1 MTDDDPIDL
10 VQVGA
15 DDAALEGVRA
25 GRVADDLVLLLL
37 RDLLEDVGQ
46 EEVPVPVGCGS
57 TVLALAG
64 DRTPERRTARNGALV
79 VALAAGLLSVS
90 GVAAAST
97 LVPSGTP
104 LHGLGE
110 AVRSAVSLAVGAVT
124 PPDPVAPAP
133 EPAPLAPP
141 APPAPAP
148 APADPART
156 GTADTP
162 AGADVSAA
170 ARAAAAAR
178 QVTALLDAAAALLR
192 EGRTDVASVRLDTAE
207 RRLAD
212 VLPADAGPLAER
224 LAGLREQVQAASAPA
239 PARKPAAPKEQAPR
253 DTAPQADRPEAKA
266 PKEQPRSDRRPAGK
280 GASAR
285 GSARTEPTAPQSERD
300 EDRGQPSSDASTK
313 PRA

>member
-124 PPDPVAPAP
+124 PPDPVTPAP
-133 EPAPLAPP
+133 EPAPLAPA
-141 APPAPAP
+141 APPA
-148 APADPART
+148 PART
-156 GTADTP
+156 GTATAP

-170 ARAAAAAR
+170 ARSAAAAR
-178 QVTALLDAAAALLR
+178 QVTALLDAADALLR

-224 LAGLREQVQAASAPA
+224 LAGLRDQVQAASAPA

-266 PKEQPRSDRRPAGK
+266 PKEQPRSDRQPAGK
-280 GASAR
+280 GPSAR
-285 GSARTEPTAPQSERD
+285 GSARTQPPSAPQPD

>member
-25 GRVADDLVLLLL
+25 GRVADELVLLLL

-79 VALAAGLLSVS
+79 AALAAGLLSVS

-97 LVPSGTP
+97 LAPTGTP

-124 PPDPVAPAP
+124 PPDPVTPAP
-133 EPAPLAPP
+133 EPAPLAPA
-141 APPAPAP
+141 APPA
-148 APADPART
+148 PART
-156 GTADTP
+156 GTATAP

-170 ARAAAAAR
+170 ARSAAAAR
-178 QVTALLDAAAALLR
+178 QVTALLDAADALLR

-224 LAGLREQVQAASAPA
+224 LAGLRDQVQAASAPA

-285 GSARTEPTAPQSERD
+285 GSARTEPTAPQPERD